1 MQSQLIFGYNAVYN
15 FCGLTNNLSVA
26 CRLSVTRDLQAEIL
40 WYQSISKVTKCMQ
53 SKLI

>member
-1 MQSQLIFGYNAVYN
+1 MLYKNRYN

-26 CRLSVTRDLQAEIL
+26 CRLSVTRDIQAEIL
-40 WYQSISKVTKCMQ
+40 WYQSISKVTKYMQ